1 MLQLPEVQ
9 YGKDMYISDVASQY
23 LQQLKEIN
31 VKKANAHDYRL
42 FGTPSNWLRLC
53 HFNDQ
58 RIVLDDFQESLV
70 DTMSKLAIAVKCR
83 QTGFSFCMSGRAVAM
98 SHIVPRSFNILCSYN
113 LREAKEKI
121 GIVKIISDG
130 VPRKIRKKMTT
141 DNALEVEYEN
151 GSRIYS
157 LFSPRGYSRA
167 TVLLDE
173 MAFYEDQQKT
183 YNDAFPV
190 ATRHPETQFFIGSSP
205 FGKIGL
211 FYDIVS
217 NASDKFFGFDKHF
230 WFWWDSTYYCKDIKR
245 ARKYAHMMPTIERVM
260 EFGTDAL
267 IEIYNNML
275 EEDFQQ
281 EFESY
286 FCDDTVSFF
295 SYDLI
300 KSRMGWYNDTDSI
313 YNQLNYPQR
322 LEDIRLWNQGIL
334 YAGFDVGRTRNTSEF
349 FCFDYRSH
357 DKDGME
363 KPKFI
368 QVFNQSFDKTKF
380 RDQKDFLVEFI
391 NMYQNQIGCL
401 CIDQNQIGRNLTED
415 LVDEYPATVMG
426 VNFLN
431 IEKEIMATTT
441 KLYMTDGVI
450 ELLPDK
456 ETMMHFHSIK
466 QIKSGT
472 GAVTRFDVD
481 GTKKH
486 HADRFWAVG
495 LAVLGANKQIGLK
508 PEIYV
513 AR

>member
-1 MLQLPEVQ
+1 MLQLPEIQ
-9 YGKDMYISDVASQY
+9 YGKDIYISDVASQY

-31 VKKANAHDYRL
+31 IKKANAHDYRL

-53 HFNDQ
+53 RFNDE

-70 DTMSKLAIAVKCR
+70 DTMERFSVVAKCR

-121 GIVKIISDG
+121 GIVKVISDG
-130 VPRKIRKKMTT
+130 VPNKIKKKMVT

-173 MAFYEDQQKT
+173 IAFYEDQQKT
-183 YNDAFPV
+183 YNDSYAV
-190 ATRHPETQFFIGSSP
+190 TTRHPETQLFIGSSP
-205 FGKIGL
+205 FGKVGL
-211 FYDIVS
+211 FYDIIS
-217 NASDKFFGFDKHF
+217 NAHGKFFDFNKHF
-230 WFWWDSTYYCKDIKR
+230 WFWWDSSYYCKDVKR
-245 ARKYAHMMPTIERVM
+245 ARKIAHTMPTYARVM
-260 EFGTDAL
+260 EFGTDIL
-267 IEIYNNML
+267 IQIYNNIL

-281 EFESY
+281 EFESH
-286 FCDDTVSFF
+286 FADDLVSFF

-300 KSRMGWYNDTDSI
+300 KSCMGWYNDPDSAF
-313 YNQLNYPQR
+313 NQLNYPQR
-322 LEDIRLWNQGIL
+322 LEDIKYWNQGIL
-334 YAGFDVGRTRNTSEF
+334 YAGFDVGRTKNTSEF
-349 FCFDYRSH
+349 YCFDYRTH
-357 DKDGME
+357 DRDGSE
-363 KPKFI
+363 TPKFI
-368 QVFNQSFDKTKF
+368 QVYHQSFDKTKF
-380 RDQKDFLVEFI
+380 KDQKEFLVNFL
-391 NMYQNQIGCL
+391 NMYQQSIGCL

-415 LVDEYPATVMG
+415 LIDEYPCLVEG

-431 IEKEIMATTT
+431 IEKEAMATTT
-441 KLYMTDGVI
+441 KLFMTDKVI

-495 LAVLGANKQIGLK
+495 LAVLGANKQTRLK